1 MNYNHYQF
9 FTIINL
15 SSIDDQIMIII
26 KSFLSL
32 IHTLHMIVTIIDL
45 FSNDD
50 RIMNVIVSTIIN
62 SSLLNT

>member
-1 MNYNHYQF
+1 MNYYHYQV

-15 SSIDDQIMIII
+15 SSNNDQIMIII

-50 RIMNVIVSTIIN
+50 LIMNVIFSTIIN
-62 SSLLNT
+62 FSLLNT